1 MNELRKPDSVFRLV
15 LLAAKRA
22 EQLME
27 GAKPRIAD
35 HGLAK
40 YTSLALA
47 EVEQGLVPWQILEPE
62 EYERLREEELARKEQ
77 EKERELVL
85 VPPPPR
91 ETAVLAS
98 VEEEE
103 EEEEEEL
110 EEPDELPYEED
121 LAELEEDSEKDP
133 FPEEE

>member
-1 MNELRKPDSVFRLV
+1 MNELEKPDSVFRFV

-40 YTSLALA
+40 YTSIALA
-47 EVEQGLVPWQILEPE
+47 EVEQGLVPWRMLSPE

-85 VPPPPR
+85 VSPPR
-91 ETAVLAS
+91 DTAVLAS
-98 VEEEE
+98 VEE

-110 EEPDELPYEED
+110 EEPDELPDEED
-121 LAELEEDSEKDP
+121 LAELEEDNENDLLS
-133 FPEEE
+133 EEE

>member
-1 MNELRKPDSVFRLV
+1 MNELEKPDSVFRLV

-40 YTSLALA
+40 YTSMALA
-47 EVEQGLVPWQILEPE
+47 EVEQGLVPWRRLSPE

-85 VPPPPR
+85 VPPPR
-91 ETAVLAS
+91 DAAVLAS
-98 VEEEE
+98 VEG

-110 EEPDELPYEED
+110 EEPDELPDEED
-121 LAELEEDSEKDP
+121 LAELEEDSENDLLS
-133 FPEEE
+133 EEE

>member
-1 MNELRKPDSVFRLV
+1 MNELEKPDSVFRLV

-35 HGLAK
+35 HGLTK
-40 YTSLALA
+40 YTSIALA
-47 EVEQGLVPWQILEPE
+47 EVEQGLVPWRRLSPE

-85 VPPPPR
+85 VPPPR
-91 ETAVLAS
+91 DAAVLAS
-98 VEEEE
+98 VEE

-110 EEPDELPYEED
+110 EEPDELPDEED
-121 LAELEEDSEKDP
+121 LAELEEDSENDLLS
-133 FPEEE
+133 EEE